1 MAYVVP
7 PTTKKNALS
16 TTTTGAITTGATTI
30 PIADCS
36 ICYDVNGNLITQGYV
51 LRNPNSL
58 TTPPPEEITI
68 TGCSVAY
75 GTGGPGNITGVVRAV
90 NYDANTGGVSQ
101 GAAYAWPAGTVI
113 SAMISIGVYNI
124 LVNDIIALS
133 SLAYLQPI
141 GIEYTY
147 TAAQP
152 SSTLR
157 IIDINGNTISNVAT
171 VLASNPLFTGIYR
184 CNLNNAGI
192 ETAKWGDTGFSYTG
206 SNGQVMTK
214 FPGGYYMQQ
223 VLTGSASKIIRRW
236 VCPIAWPGFRPHPAF
251 ITNGKQLNQFYIGT
265 FAASVY
271 AVATAATEL
280 DTITVTAGCTAN
292 GNLTITLDGNYAFT
306 VAVTTASNTAA
317 LVAAVIR
324 AAGNKTDYNGV
335 VWTVGG
341 SSATVTYTAGSTG
354 LKTTVTIAVASTGVT
369 ASVVKTT
376 AGAGGYVLNDSA
388 GYNLTAS
395 TGDLLSSVAGVKPA
409 SGWENASLTQTAF
422 RTLAQNRGTGW
433 NLWNFNQV
441 SWIELLA
448 AIKYG
453 TFNLQD
459 TYTGVTYIIDDG
471 STNMAVPNG
480 RTAGVGTGASDLGN
494 TDGQVTVAHYQ
505 TSQATYPFNL
515 LGLENFYG
523 NLWQWVD
530 GLKINNYVP
539 WVADNGFNDS
549 AVAAPYINTGVTLPS
564 AFTDWVTQVANSDLL
579 DYGFLPMVGGGSSS
593 TGLADYAWTTTGL
606 MAAWFGGYWYYGAIC
621 GLACWNLAYPASDVL
636 RAIGARICFF
646 A

>member
-16 TTTTGAITTGATTI
+16 TTTTGAITTGAVTI
-30 PIADCS
+30 PISDCS
-36 ICYDVNGNLITQGYV
+36 ICYDVAGNLITQGYV

-90 NYDANTGGVSQ
+90 NYDANTGGVAQ

-133 SLAYLQPI
+133 PLAYLQPI
-141 GIEYTY
+141 GIEYNY

-152 SSTLR
+152 SPTLR

-223 VLTGSASKIIRRW
+223 VLTGGASKIIRRW

-341 SSATVTYTAGSTG
+341 SGATVTYTAGSAG

-409 SGWENASLTQTAF
+409 SGWENASLTLTAF

-433 NLWNFNQV
+433 NLATFQQN
-441 SWIELLA
+441 SWMALLA
-448 AIKYG
+448 TIKYG
-453 TFNLQD
+453 TFYLYN
-459 TYTGVTYIIDDG
+459 TYPGITTITDDGVT
-471 STNMAVPNG
+471 NMTVPNG

-494 TDGQVTVAHYQ
+494 TDGQVSIAHYQ

-515 LGLENFYG
+515 LGVENFYG
-523 NLWQWVD
+523 NIWMWAD

-549 AVAAPYINTGVTLPS
+549 AVAAPYINMGVTLPS
-564 AFTDWVTQVANSDLL
+564 AYADWVTQVANSDLL
-579 DYGFLPMVGGGSSS
+579 DFGFLPMVGGGSSS
-593 TGLADYAWTTTGL
+593 TGLTCYGWTATGL
-606 MAAWFGGYWYYGAIC
+606 ISALFGGGWSYGANC
-621 GLACWNLAYPASDVL
+621 GVACWSLNAPASL
-636 RAIGARICFF
+636 GARNIGARLVFF
-646 A
+646 S